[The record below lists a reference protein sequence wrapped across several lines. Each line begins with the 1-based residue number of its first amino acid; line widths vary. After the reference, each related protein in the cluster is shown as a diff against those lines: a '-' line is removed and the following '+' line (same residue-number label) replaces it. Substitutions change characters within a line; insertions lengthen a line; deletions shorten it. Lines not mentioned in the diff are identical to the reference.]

1 MALEESDIEIL
12 AVYLYARQRRKRYR
26 RVSVHEILQRRSVYG
41 EYHHLV
47 RELYF
52 HPDKFHEY
60 FRMTEEQFEN
70 LLGLIES
77 DIRKKKTIGRKN
89 IYILPYI
96 LFLVYVFIV
105 VPRFVI

>member
-1 MALEESDIEIL
+1 MAQEESDIEEIL
-12 AVYLYARQRRKRYR
+12 AIYLYARQRRKRYR

-41 EYHHLV
+41 ELV

-77 DIRKKKTIGRKN
+77 DIRKKNTNWKRAITPRKRLHLLKVSSD
-89 IYILPYI
+89 Y
-96 LFLVYVFIV
+96 
-105 VPRFVI
+105 

>member
-1 MALEESDIEIL
+1 MAQEESDIEENL
-12 AVYLYARQRRKRYR
+12 AIYLYARQRRKRYR
-26 RVSVHEILQRRSVYG
+26 RVSVHQILQRRSVYG

-52 HPDKFHEY
+52 HADKFHEY

-77 DIRKKKTIGRKN
+77 NIRKKNTNWKRAITPRERLSICLRSVP
-89 IYILPYI
+89 IISS
-96 LFLVYVFIV
+96 V
-105 VPRFVI
+105 V

>member
-1 MALEESDIEIL
+1 MAQEESDIEEIL
-12 AVYLYARQRRKRYR
+12 AIYLYARQRRKRYR

-77 DIRKKKTIGRKN
+77 DIRKKNTNWKRPITFAFLKCCVCSECLRK
-89 IYILPYI
+89 
-96 LFLVYVFIV
+96 
-105 VPRFVI
+105 